1 MRVLWALAVTAAAAA
16 LFAVP
21 SVLHETAGASCVAPM
36 VKFKPSRVARGDV
49 LTITGRYFG
58 DECLDT
64 GTLPPGVGALGI
76 PLTGLAIV
84 INQGPNE
91 FLVATGSADSDYEFQ
106 VEVVVPSQLEPGEAV
121 LSVVGAGDARL
132 TIDPALVIS
141 GASPITS
148 SEATVATFGPP
159 TTDPEPVGSL
169 PPTPLPA
176 EIPDEPDATPAPLST
191 TPIDDTDDSSDL
203 QRAISVGFAGV
214 VAIAAIGFAAWSRSK
229 RR

>member
-1 MRVLWALAVTAAAAA
+1 VRVLWAFAVTGSAAA

-21 SVLHETAGASCVAPM
+21 LVSHETAGASCAAPT
-36 VKFKPSRVARGDV
+36 VKFRPARIARGGV
-49 LTITGRYFG
+49 LTITGQYLG
-58 DECLDT
+58 DDCLDT
-64 GTLPPGVGALGI
+64 GTIPPGVGALGN

-91 FLVATGSADSDYEFQ
+91 FVVATGSADGDYEFQ
-106 VEVVVPSQLEPGEAV
+106 VDVVVPSQLEPGEAV
-121 LSVVGAGDARL
+121 VSLVGAGDARL
-132 TIDPALVIS
+132 TIDPPLVIS

-169 PPTPLPA
+169 PPIPLPA

-191 TPIDDTDDSSDL
+191 IPIDDTDDSSDL

-214 VAIAAIGFAAWSRSK
+214 VAIAAIGFAVWSRSK